1 MLPDDALDGPRLGRP
16 ARRGES
22 EPPDVAAD
30 AIGPYLDSAEMLGRR
45 TAELHEVLAAGRHRG
60 VRARAVHHALPAV
73 ALPVDAGPGPAD
85 AVAGPPHAR
94 RRSTTDRRVADAST
108 CSTTRPTCST
118 RSTRCAGTASTASR
132 IRVHGDYHLGQVLH
146 AGRDFVIID
155 FEGEPSRSPTER
167 RIKRGALT
175 DVAGIV
181 RSFQYAAE
189 AGLRDQQAPRAGAA
203 RPARG
208 ARGAGPGV
216 ADLGHDRAS
225 SAPTSTEA
233 DGHPFVPTDPADTHA
248 LLTAYVL
255 DKALY
260 EVRYDLD
267 HRPDWAPDP
276 VAGRGVDAAEPR
288 DLT

>member
-1 MLPDDALDGPRLGRP
+1 LRDLYSTRPDHPADAGGDFAHEASRLGQ
-16 ARRGES
+16 
-22 EPPDVAAD
+22 
-30 AIGPYLDSAEMLGRR
+30 M
-45 TAELHEVLAAGRHRG
+45 TAELHLAMAGAFGVDKDQFQATGWQAVLAEVEERLRG
-60 VRARAVHHALPAV
+60 VIGAAFSGTAEQMLQQLRA
-73 ALPVDAGPGPAD
+73 AGEPGPA
-85 AVAGPPHAR
+85 
-94 RRSTTDRRVADAST
+94 
-108 CSTTRPTCST
+108 
-118 RSTRCAGTASTASR
+118 

-189 AGLRDQQAPRAGAA
+189 AGLRDQQARGLVPPDQYTGLAA
-203 RPARG
+203 RGRVWQTWVTIAFIG
-208 ARGAGPGV
+208 AYLEA
-216 ADLGHDRAS
+216 
-225 SAPTSTEA
+225 A

-260 EVRYDLD
+260 EVRYDLN
-267 HRPDWAPDP
+267 HRPSWAPIP
-276 VAGRGVDAAEPR
+276 LRGIAAMIEASG
-288 DLT
+288 

>member
-1 MLPDDALDGPRLGRP
+1 MLPVVDEDGAIDAQYVLDNEAGLL
-16 ARRGES
+16 
-22 EPPDVAAD
+22 D
-30 AIGPYLDSAEMLGRR
+30 AFDAVR
-45 TAELHEVLAAGRHRG
+45 RHRI
-60 VRARAVHHALPAV
+60 
-73 ALPVDAGPGPAD
+73 D
-85 AVAGPPHAR
+85 
-94 RRSTTDRRVADAST
+94 
-108 CSTTRPTCST
+108 
-118 RSTRCAGTASTASR
+118 ASR

-189 AGLRDQQAPRAGAA
+189 AGLRDQQARGLVPPDQYTGLAA
-203 RPARG
+203 RGRVWQTWVTIAFIG
-208 ARGAGPGV
+208 AYLEA
-216 ADLGHDRAS
+216 
-225 SAPTSTEA
+225 A

-267 HRPDWAPDP
+267 HRPDWAPIP
-276 VAGRGVDAAEPR
+276 LRGVASMLQSLES
-288 DLT
+288 